1 MGGLK
6 WWAGTPRATTCNTYR
21 NAAQAFRY
29 LLLPVEGPLR
39 PAALIRRGVQLP
51 FRAMGAPRLFQLLL
65 LILLPA
71 TFAGTPGLSA
81 SAHPLPLPSAA
92 ESPAAI
98 SAPTQS
104 IPAPVHDESI
114 CAFCQAAAFA
124 PYAAVPACGLP
135 EALASEEQELITP
148 DERLPHVG
156 SSRPPSSRAPPTLR
170 DS

>member
-1 MGGLK
+1 MI
-6 WWAGTPRATTCNTYR
+6 
-21 NAAQAFRY
+21 
-29 LLLPVEGPLR
+29 LR
-39 PAALIRRGVQLP
+39 HLQLP
-51 FRAMGAPRLFQLLL
+51 FKAMGASRLFQLLL

-71 TFAGTPGLSA
+71 TFAGTPGLWA
-81 SAHPLPLPSAA
+81 SARPLPIPSAA
-92 ESPAAI
+92 ASPSVI

-124 PYAAVPACGLP
+124 PYAASPACGLP

-156 SSRPPSSRAPPTLR
+156 SSRPPSSRAPPAYR